1 MNDLYLQ
8 HLFYMRLSE
17 WHSPP
22 SCTCINN
29 SIFCTTQGRTPAHL
43 WVDDADG
50 GFAPDVS
57 LVSLRR
63 RCVEAQDCVV
73 RIWKR
78 KQVLEVMNWPFSA
91 HGPAQNTHTHI
102 KYKNLFGTIEYDTNF
117 VLPPSSLKFY
127 FLPRK
132 AALHIQV
139 LCVTFLDACHSLTWI
154 QTGTSS
160 RKNVHGLD
168 VVTAESLFRR
178 QLVRN
183 KE

>member
-91 HGPAQNTHTHI
+91 HGPAQNTHTHTHKI
-102 KYKNLFGTIEYDTNF
+102 QKPIWHHRVWHQFCFASKFFEVL
-117 VLPPSSLKFY
+117 LPPTKGSSSYPGVVRDIFGCLSQPHMNSNWDKQQ
-127 FLPRK
+127 K
-132 AALHIQV
+132 K
-139 LCVTFLDACHSLTWI
+139 C
-154 QTGTSS
+154 S
-160 RKNVHGLD
+160 RPWCGHRWVSISEATCK
-168 VVTAESLFRR
+168 
-178 QLVRN
+178 
-183 KE
+183 K